1 MPNFRQTGAPRIL
14 KIQWFPWS
22 ILIFVQKSCFFR
34 THHLKNSST
43 ELILMHI
50 VNTGLEILCII
61 SKKMYC
67 AININSSLLSSF
79 AGYTCIRTKKTGFF
93 PLVKESLRAASNLRS
108 WCNGSLWG
116 RTRLGCKYSSA
127 SRRPAH
133 ISAKHQKTRQKL
145 RLKNS
150 SNWRTILLHITVWR
164 FLNMKHTQWPE
175 TEIMWLYCCLG
186 KFVKWFQVNHIFAHN
201 SLTIFEYLACI
212 MTGNGN
218 HVTLL
223 LFGKT
228 REMTSV

>member
-1 MPNFRQTGAPRIL
+1 
-14 KIQWFPWS
+14 
-22 ILIFVQKSCFFR
+22 
-34 THHLKNSST
+34 
-43 ELILMHI
+43 
-50 VNTGLEILCII
+50 
-61 SKKMYC
+61 MY
-67 AININSSLLSSF
+67 SD
-79 AGYTCIRTKKTGFF
+79 KKTGFF

-223 LFGKT
+223 LLGKI
-228 REMTSV
+228 REMISGKSYFCTQQFDDFWIFSMYNDRKRKSCDATFVWENSWNDFGINHSKPLCGNAAVAVDAAESFRSW